1 MKKRNDAFAG
11 INQLAGEFI
20 EGFAKGIEKTV
31 SGTNNDSPFDN
42 LFFEI
47 KNNELNQV
55 YEGCKEVGEFLSH
68 MIKGFMDGG
77 LTKEEA
83 MAFTMQNYI
92 DMKKQAE

>member
-1 MKKRNDAFAG
+1 MKKKQVN
-11 INQLAGEFI
+11 LAEELNKMGEAII
-20 EGFAKGIEKTV
+20 EGFTKGIEETK
-31 SGTNNDSPFDN
+31 NEQSPFDN
-42 LFFEI
+42 MFSEI
-47 KNNELNQV
+47 KNDELNQV

-68 MIKGFMDGG
+68 MIKGFVDGG

>member
-1 MKKRNDAFAG
+1 MKKKQVNLF
-11 INQLAGEFI
+11 E
-20 EGFAKGIEKTV
+20 EFAKAGKEIAEQLQKENPI
-31 SGTNNDSPFDN
+31 NNMFA
-42 LFFEI
+42 EI
-47 KNNELNQV
+47 KNDELNQV